1 VLTLYGFCRWLIGHE
16 GKISSVGG
24 LAARYPAAAYIQMKL
39 KVFSRLHLQE
49 AAKLDRGRREEWG
62 VRSAACGITQFMLSP
77 NPNCIWSWLICAWP
91 GQSQIM
97 LPCAYLCGVVGRAA
111 KQRKKPIPRVVKVWI
126 KGERCREKGSL
137 TLTLCV
143 HITSDHA
150 MINRSTGAMDKG
162 LLQLTKV
169 VRSSCRLQLPGPSS
183 SAASSAP
190 MTAICNIR
198 QSR

>member
-1 VLTLYGFCRWLIGHE
+1 MRCPLCSLWDHTIYVVSQS
-16 GKISSVGG
+16 K
-24 LAARYPAAAYIQMKL
+24 
-39 KVFSRLHLQE
+39 LHLVMANLCLARQKPSH
-49 AAKLDRGRREEWG
+49 AALCLSTAVLWG
-62 VRSAACGITQFMLSP
+62 GHKA
-77 NPNCIWSWLICAWP
+77 
-91 GQSQIM
+91 
-97 LPCAYLCGVVGRAA
+97 
-111 KQRKKPIPRVVKVWI
+111 RKKPIPWVVKVWI

-169 VRSSCRLQLPGPSS
+169 IRSSCRLQLPGPSS

-190 MTAICNIR
+190 MASICNIR